1 MSDAEEFVGSGGH
14 VKVGGL
20 LVGEKGVWNPDA
32 LEVFGAD
39 HEPLDVGQRREDQTR
54 IPPVLAEVD
63 VRREIL
69 RFPGFFFQFND
80 FNSTPQFASQY
91 QFSTAKNLPYALRK
105 LN

>member
-69 RFPGFFFQFND
+69 RFPGFFF
-80 FNSTPQFASQY
+80 NSMISIQRR
-91 QFSTAKNLPYALRK
+91 NLLRTTNF
-105 LN
+105 LLPRTYHLHFGN